1 MMNAVTQAIKD
12 ADVLIA
18 IVDVTDRPEQ
28 ALDMIQPGD
37 DWSGPPMVVLLN
49 KTDIMDPNELE
60 DIHTWYT
67 DHCKASAVIPISAQT
82 GENIERVQEWVLE
95 NIPTGSSLYPKD
107 ILSEASERFF
117 VAEIIR
123 KHVFLQ
129 YRQELPYQVTVQ
141 VTQFKQRPPPK
152 KTFIHAQV
160 IVEKERHVKLLVG
173 AKGSAIKQLSS
184 SSRSDIEDFLQLP
197 VYLDLSVKV
206 VPKWRSNDKQ
216 LGRLGYI

>member
-1 MMNAVTQAIKD
+1 
-12 ADVLIA
+12 
-18 IVDVTDRPEQ
+18 
-28 ALDMIQPGD
+28 
-37 DWSGPPMVVLLN
+37 
-49 KTDIMDPNELE
+49 
-60 DIHTWYT
+60 
-67 DHCKASAVIPISAQT
+67 
-82 GENIERVQEWVLE
+82 LE

-107 ILSEASERFF
+107 ILAEASERFF
-117 VAEIIR
+117 VSEIIR

-141 VTQFKQRPPPK
+141 VTQFKQRPAPQ

-184 SSRSDIEDFLQLP
+184 ASRSDIEDFLQLP

-206 VPKWRSNDKQ
+206 VPKWRSDDKQ
-216 LGRLGYI
+216 LGRLGYM